1 MNIIA
6 DINNITAL
14 INIQWKKENVLGL
27 IENDY
32 GLIRYIL
39 KIIEEYTFSFNEC
52 CYVQIENK
60 KNGQTLLHRII
71 LEYYS
76 QFDDKLFTILNN
88 EHYEVNHKNKKVWDN
103 RLENLEIVTH
113 LGNMLHKEEKEYS
126 SEIVM
131 TTEELL
137 KIREERKMTDEY
149 RKDKVYLDRIG
160 KENDDI
166 LLNNSSY
173 LKFFFRPY
181 LRFKNIFFNLTET
194 NLTIT
199 DTTNREDL
207 DIALFSYEKSHI
219 LYKYIEKELNNSTN
233 IKKELTKFRRRIE
246 KRHNNYLVNKIIEDN
261 LNLFYRYNYKELLEV
276 YKKYHIYNP
285 LYNVLNDEYFGKNL
299 LIDLFNY
306 IKREVVKCTIYKN
319 ELLIAIPIKY
329 VMYGYKKHD
338 TFRVL
343 YYLELMERKEVPK
356 TSKNWYN
363 TLTDFD
369 KELFYYTKNKRH
381 NPSFFKIPRWTKET
395 FIKAREKAIDLLEK
409 ELYTLSHFTFQVNF
423 DKSIADNIFKNPT
436 CNSNT
441 NKSIKTN
448 KDINEMLYS
457 FREEIERDGFILIE
471 EIQEYL
477 EGLNEQRKINEQ
489 PYNVIYANCVK
500 FIRTSLQD
508 VPETKDIL
516 KELRLSLYYFKQSN
530 HTECCKTQTKEQYH
544 IRITYKFK
552 TKK

>member
-173 LKFFFRPY
+173 L
-181 LRFKNIFFNLTET
+181 
-194 NLTIT
+194 
-199 DTTNREDL
+199 
-207 DIALFSYEKSHI
+207 
-219 LYKYIEKELNNSTN
+219 
-233 IKKELTKFRRRIE
+233 
-246 KRHNNYLVNKIIEDN
+246 
-261 LNLFYRYNYKELLEV
+261 
-276 YKKYHIYNP
+276 
-285 LYNVLNDEYFGKNL
+285 
-299 LIDLFNY
+299 
-306 IKREVVKCTIYKN
+306 
-319 ELLIAIPIKY
+319 
-329 VMYGYKKHD
+329 
-338 TFRVL
+338 
-343 YYLELMERKEVPK
+343 
-356 TSKNWYN
+356 
-363 TLTDFD
+363 
-369 KELFYYTKNKRH
+369 
-381 NPSFFKIPRWTKET
+381 
-395 FIKAREKAIDLLEK
+395 
-409 ELYTLSHFTFQVNF
+409 
-423 DKSIADNIFKNPT
+423 
-436 CNSNT
+436 
-441 NKSIKTN
+441 
-448 KDINEMLYS
+448 
-457 FREEIERDGFILIE
+457 
-471 EIQEYL
+471 
-477 EGLNEQRKINEQ
+477 
-489 PYNVIYANCVK
+489 
-500 FIRTSLQD
+500 
-508 VPETKDIL
+508 
-516 KELRLSLYYFKQSN
+516 
-530 HTECCKTQTKEQYH
+530 
-544 IRITYKFK
+544 
-552 TKK
+552 